1 MSDQEYCDSEY
12 KKYKYLHGDINEEN
26 DCAFVDIPVSLLYSD
41 AEHLISSVSK
51 LQSKSIK

>member
-26 DCAFVDIPVSLLYSD
+26 DCVFVDIPVSPLYS